1 MDRTTRP
8 AGRLSGVSA
17 AFDGTRLTLARHLA
31 GLKKIQL
38 AQLIEM
44 TPASVTAWENNSKKP
59 TATNVAKLALALEVE
74 PQFFAPGS
82 EADAVVSAPHFRSLR
97 STTQTAQDK
106 ARAYGTLVGQI
117 GILLEK
123 SVEFPPLNVPSVP
136 LSPTE
141 LSPEGPEEAARRT
154 RSQIGVPEGPIANM
168 IRLVEGLGVLVVFS
182 APDTA
187 SIDAFSMEVGS
198 RPIIVLNPNKN
209 DYYRQRFDVAHELG
223 HLIMHADSEPGG
235 KIAEDQANRFAAEF
249 LMPAEEIEQY
259 LPRTTTERGWDRLRQ
274 LKEHW
279 GVSMQALLFRA
290 RALGRMSDVS
300 YRNAMMRVSANGW
313 RRAEPGN
320 VAVVEMP
327 SLIPRAVEVLEAAH
341 VSVADLV
348 RGPGLPMP
356 VLELVASRT
365 PNHVQ
370 AMRETPAA
378 SPSGVV
384 AALFRTEDAGAPD

>member
-8 AGRLSGVSA
+8 AGRLSGVSG

-44 TPASVTAWENNSKKP
+44 TPASVMAWENNSKKP
-59 TATNVAKLALALEVE
+59 TATNVAKLALVLEVE

-82 EADAVVSAPHFRSLR
+82 GADAVVSAPHFRSLR

-123 SVEFPPLNVPSVP
+123 SVEFPLLSVPSVP
-136 LSPTE
+136 LSATE
-141 LSPEGPEEAARRT
+141 FSPDIPEEAARRA
-154 RSQIGVPEGPIANM
+154 RSEIGVPEGPIANM
-168 IRLVEGLGVLVVFS
+168 IRLVEGLGVLAVFS

-187 SIDAFSMEVGS
+187 SIDAFSMEVGN

-223 HLIMHADSEPGG
+223 HLVMHADAEPGG

-290 RALGRMSDVS
+290 RALGAMSDVS

-320 VAVVEMP
+320 VVVVEMP

-341 VSVADLV
+341 VSAADLV
-348 RGPGLPMP
+348 RGPGLPLP
-356 VLELVASRT
+356 IFELVASRT
-365 PNHVQ
+365 PNRVQ
-370 AMRETPAA
+370 SMRDIPAG
-378 SPSGVV
+378 SPNGVV
-384 AALFRTEDAGAPD
+384 AALFRTEDVSVPD